1 MVRALR
7 LGACLGKLEIP
18 SLILIRLLV
27 AAVTQMPNS
36 RPGPQ
41 MPKRVRNNRIIWQK
55 VEGGRRR
62 RCRRCILTP
71 RSQLQSATAARG
83 MPHDALSWAFV
94 VAARVKF
101 K

>member
-1 MVRALR
+1 MVRAFR

-36 RPGPQ
+36 RPGLQ

-55 VEGGRRR
+55 VEGERRR
-62 RCRRCILTP
+62 RCRCILTP

-83 MPHDALSWAFV
+83 MPHDALSGAFV

>member
-36 RPGPQ
+36 RPGLQ

-55 VEGGRRR
+55 VEGGRR
-62 RCRRCILTP
+62 RRCILTP

-83 MPHDALSWAFV
+83 MPHDALSGHLWLQLV
-94 VAARVKF
+94 
-101 K
+101 